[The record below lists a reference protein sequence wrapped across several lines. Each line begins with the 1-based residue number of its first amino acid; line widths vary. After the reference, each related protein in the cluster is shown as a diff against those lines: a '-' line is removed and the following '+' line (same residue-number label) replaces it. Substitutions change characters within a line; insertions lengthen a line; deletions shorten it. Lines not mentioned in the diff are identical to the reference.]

1 MRPWACCLGLQMSPC
16 RVVTSADDGARS
28 HYRSGRSIGF
38 YGVLR
43 MVRELF
49 YAAALLVPGLAYAG
63 NPSADLSVQI
73 VPAVPQV
80 PAGAQAAGF
89 TTLAANYDFSQPKY
103 ASQSN
108 YLTCGVLSSNAG
120 SVTTDFW
127 QEVDGNGL

>member
-49 YAAALLVPGLAYAG
+49 YTAALLVPGLAYAG

-80 PAGAQAAGF
+80 PARPQALRRSQPT
-89 TTLAANYDFSQPKY
+89 TTLANPSMPV
-103 ASQSN
+103 SRTISPVG
-108 YLTCGVLSSNAG
+108 C
-120 SVTTDFW
+120 
-127 QEVDGNGL
+127 